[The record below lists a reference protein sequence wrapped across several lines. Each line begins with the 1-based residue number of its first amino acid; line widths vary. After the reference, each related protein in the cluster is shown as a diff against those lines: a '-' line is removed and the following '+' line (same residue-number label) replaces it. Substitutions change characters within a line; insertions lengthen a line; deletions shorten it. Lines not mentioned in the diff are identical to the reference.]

1 MVAGVDRGKDM
12 DISDEMLIADA
23 AAWIAR
29 LQRGDRTRATEAA
42 FHEWLSDPAHA
53 RAYARVADV
62 WEIIPGAAQS
72 LEKSG
77 RSSGVRPIV
86 RGALVA
92 IAAAVLAV
100 VGLVAIYLT
109 RTQGYHTA
117 IGQQQVLTLADESRV
132 ALNTDSRLTV
142 DYSSKERRVTLD
154 RGEALF
160 EVAQSTDR
168 AFIVQAGDT
177 EVRALGTKFDVRRS
191 DGRVIVVLLEGKV
204 EVTNKPPVLAKA
216 VRVATL
222 SPGQRLT
229 LGTDDGVTA
238 VDRPN
243 VEAATAWRRGE
254 VMFEDAK
261 LSEAVAE
268 MNRYARVRVTLADP
282 ELESLRVSG
291 VFESQ
296 GAEEFAE
303 SMAVLHHLRIERQA
317 NALILSATAPR
328 R

>member
-1 MVAGVDRGKDM
+1 MGGKRM
-12 DISDEMLIADA
+12 DISDEVVVADA

-42 FHEWLSDPAHA
+42 FHEWLKDPAHA
-53 RAYARVADV
+53 QAFERVTDL
-62 WEIIPGAAQS
+62 WEILPGAAQFA
-72 LEKSG
+72 
-77 RSSGVRPIV
+77 RSPARADRSR
-86 RGALVA
+86 LVW
-92 IAAAVLAV
+92 
-100 VGLVAIYLT
+100 GLVAASIVAVIAIGMTIFLEHNP
-109 RTQGYHTA
+109 GYRTA
-117 IGQQQVLTLADESRV
+117 IGQQQVLTLPDETRV
-132 ALNTDSRLTV
+132 ALNTDSHLSV
-142 DYSSKERRVTLD
+142 NYSSTERRVNLE

-160 EVAQSTDR
+160 EVTKNVNR

-204 EVTNKPPVLAKA
+204 EITSRDPGRPEPVH
-216 VRVATL
+216 VATL
-222 SPGQRLT
+222 QPGERLT
-229 LGTDDGVTA
+229 FAVDKAAAA

-254 VMFEDAK
+254 VMFEDAT

-268 MNRYARVRVTLADP
+268 MNRYARVQVTIADP

-296 GAEEFAE
+296 SADEFAE
-303 SMAVLHHLRIERQA
+303 SIAALHHLQVLRDA
-317 NALILSATAPR
+317 NALILAATDPR
-328 R
+328 P

>member
-1 MVAGVDRGKDM
+1 M
-12 DISDEMLIADA
+12 DVSDEMLIADA

-53 RAYARVADV
+53 QAFARVADV

-72 LEKSG
+72 LEGRTHSG
-77 RSSGVRPIV
+77 GVRPV
-86 RGALVA
+86 RIALA
-92 IAAAVLAV
+92 AAAVLAV
-100 VGLVAIYLT
+100 IALGAMYLT

-117 IGQQQVLTLADESRV
+117 IGQQQVLTLADETRV
-132 ALNTDSRLTV
+132 ALNTNSRLTV
-142 DYSSKERRVTLD
+142 DYSSKERRITLD

-160 EVAQSTDR
+160 EVAQNADR

-204 EVTNKPPVLAKA
+204 EVTNKPPVLAKP

-254 VMFEDAK
+254 VMFEDAT

-268 MNRYARVRVTLADP
+268 MNRYARVHVTLADP

-291 VFESQ
+291 VFGSQ
-296 GAEEFAE
+296 GAEEFAA
-303 SMAVLHHLRIERQA
+303 SMAALHHLQIERQG
-317 NALILSATAPR
+317 NALILTKTAPR
-328 R
+328 H

>member
-1 MVAGVDRGKDM
+1 M

-42 FHEWLSDPAHA
+42 FHEWLNDPAHA
-53 RAYARVADV
+53 RAFAQVADV

-72 LEKSG
+72 REKSG
-77 RSSGVRPIV
+77 RSGSFRPVV
-86 RGALVA
+86 RGALV
-92 IAAAVLAV
+92 AAAVLAV
-100 VGLVAIYLT
+100 VALGAMYLT

-142 DYSSKERRVTLD
+142 DYSNKERRVTLD

-204 EVTNKPPVLAKA
+204 EVTNKPPVLAKP

-229 LGTDDGVTA
+229 LGTDDGVTT

-268 MNRYARVRVTLADP
+268 MNRYARIRVTLADP
-282 ELESLRVSG
+282 ELENLRVSG

-303 SMAVLHHLRIERQA
+303 SMAVLHHLRMERQG